1 VAAMIFNLV
10 SYGIKFLPEPPPE
23 APKQESESEPLK
35 IKNKIKKKIK
45 ILKKE
50 EELEKEPFFSFDF
63 GELMQGVLK
72 LSRGRTFDK
81 VETLTSS
88 QKRIIIKLDPI
99 IILVHI
105 EKYE

>member
-1 VAAMIFNLV
+1 MIFNLV

-35 IKNKIKKKIK
+35 NKNKNKNKKIK
-45 ILKKE
+45 FFKE

-72 LSRGRTFDK
+72 LSRGGH
-81 VETLTSS
+81 LTRS
-88 QKRIIIKLDPI
+88 KL
-99 IILVHI
+99 
-105 EKYE
+105 